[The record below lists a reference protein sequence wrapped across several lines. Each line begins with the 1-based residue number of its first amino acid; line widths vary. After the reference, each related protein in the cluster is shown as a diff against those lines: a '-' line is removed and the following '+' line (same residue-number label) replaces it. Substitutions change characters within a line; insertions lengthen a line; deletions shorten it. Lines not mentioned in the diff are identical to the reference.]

1 MTKRYPTYKGSG
13 VEWIGEIPEHWNVGK
28 LKYGITK
35 NDGGAWGDDFDDNGV
50 IVLRSTEITPDGNW
64 KIEEPARRLLTETEI
79 EKTKLQ
85 KGDLLITKSS
95 GSEKHIGKTAVVTEK
110 VESLSACFSN
120 FMQRIRPNQNQDSR
134 YLHYILNSNL
144 AREQYNYL
152 SQTTT
157 GLANLSAEIIGNIQI
172 PFLPSSEQQ
181 SIAEYLDRKTR
192 QIDVLIE
199 KKQKQ
204 IDLLKEQRTAIIN
217 QAVTKGLNPN
227 VKMKDSGI
235 EWLGEIPEHWEVSP
249 LKHAVRINQDS
260 LPEHTDENYGIQYID
275 IGNVDEDGLLNP
287 PKRMTF
293 GISPSRARRVTKRG
307 DTIVSTVRTYLKA
320 IAYIDSEDEN
330 LIASTGF
337 AVLTPT
343 DQIQSKY
350 LYYLVS
356 TPQIIDAI
364 SSLSVGV
371 SYPAI
376 NSSELGSIPIWFPN
390 SIEEQRDILNSIERE
405 IDGIRDLIRKT
416 EKEIELLREYRTTLI
431 SEVVTGKMDVRECST
446 ANHSS

>member
-1 MTKRYPTYKGSG
+1 MNDLLVSEGGEVGRTAIWRNELEECYIQNSVHRVTINESCNPFYLLYLFLTYGQAGHFDAIVNRVSIAHLTR
-13 VEWIGEIPEHWNVGK
+13 EK
-28 LKYGITK
+28 LKEVS
-35 NDGGAWGDDFDDNGV
+35 FV
-50 IVLRSTEITPDGNW
+50 IP
-64 KIEEPARRLLTETEI
+64 P
-79 EKTKLQ
+79 
-85 KGDLLITKSS
+85 
-95 GSEKHIGKTAVVTEK
+95 
-110 VESLSACFSN
+110 
-120 FMQRIRPNQNQDSR
+120 P
-134 YLHYILNSNL
+134 
-144 AREQYNYL
+144 
-152 SQTTT
+152 
-157 GLANLSAEIIGNIQI
+157 
-172 PFLPSSEQQ
+172 SEQQ

-192 QIDVLIE
+192 QIDALIE

-204 IDLLKEQRTAIIN
+204 IDLLKEQRTAVIN
-217 QAVTKGLNPN
+217 RAVTKGLNPN

-235 EWLGEIPEHWEVSP
+235 EWLGEIPEHWEVKR

-260 LPEHTDENYGIQYID
+260 LPEHTDGNYEIQYID

-293 GISPSRARRVTKRG
+293 GISPSRARRVTKKG

-343 DQIQSKY
+343 DQIQPKY
-350 LYYLVS
+350 VYYLVS
-356 TPQIIDAI
+356 NQKIIDTI

-390 SIEEQRDILNSIERE
+390 SIEEQKDILNSIERE

-416 EKEIELLREYRTTLI
+416 EKERELFREYRTTLI